1 MLKMSNVIW
10 TIFLD
15 NFGKTFSSFFLLD
28 KINREEREREK
39 EKISKQYDRVWQDTK
54 CEIIHIAKNL
64 IQIRIMLKNLYNK
77 YTF

>member
-39 EKISKQYDRVWQDTK
+39 EKISKQYDRVWQDIVVFLQNVKLST
-54 CEIIHIAKNL
+54 
-64 IQIRIMLKNLYNK
+64 
-77 YTF
+77 